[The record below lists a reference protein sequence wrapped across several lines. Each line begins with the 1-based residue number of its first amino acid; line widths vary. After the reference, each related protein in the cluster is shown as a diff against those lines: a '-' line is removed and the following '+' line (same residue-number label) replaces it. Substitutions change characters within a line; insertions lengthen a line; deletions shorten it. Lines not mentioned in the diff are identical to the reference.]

1 MNILDILNNREM
13 ATVIWLII
21 FFLWAMSNSGVRR
34 ALRDLLKI
42 FFNKKIIF
50 PLIVML
56 AYIFLMVLVFKRIGF
71 WDVSV
76 TKDTV
81 LWTLGTALATYF
93 GINRIAQDNSY
104 FKNVILDNIKFV
116 LILEFVLNLYSF
128 NLGVELILIPV
139 VSLIVMMNAFAETK
153 TEYERVNKFLNFVL
167 GVFGLCLLAFTFRE
181 IVLDFQNFATFK
193 NLRDFL
199 LPPLFSIAL
208 LPFIYVMALFM
219 QYELFFVRIDIAN
232 KDSNIAKTV
241 KRKVFMACNINLSKL
256 IRVSKKAGY
265 PKVNSKDDVLEWLK

>member
-167 GVFGLCLLAFTFRE
+167 GVFGLYLLAFTFRE